1 MHQELFASGVEVKMK
16 KLFILLALLG
26 LSACHTF
33 HLTNGSNF
41 NRQYVT
47 EDWHHIGIVGLVEF
61 SEPVNPKQICD
72 GKEWASVRTREG
84 FLQWLAA
91 QVSSGLYNPQE
102 VAVSC
107 K

>member
-1 MHQELFASGVEVKMK
+1 MGFRQV
-16 KLFILLALLG
+16 FIYIIRY
-26 LSACHTF
+26 
-33 HLTNGSNF
+33 NI
-41 NRQYVT
+41 Q
-47 EDWHHIGIVGLVEF
+47 
-61 SEPVNPKQICD
+61 Q
-72 GKEWASVRTREG
+72 KESISIDTREG

>member
-1 MHQELFASGVEVKMK
+1 MNKILIAFSFFA
-16 KLFILLALLG
+16 

-33 HLTNGSNF
+33 HLTNGSNY
-41 NRQYVT
+41 NRQYIT
-47 EDWHHIGIVGLVEF
+47 EDWHHIGIAGLVEF
-61 SEPVNPKQICD
+61 SQPVNPKQICD
-72 GKEWASVRTREG
+72 NKEWASIRTREG
-84 FLQWLAA
+84 FLQWLTA